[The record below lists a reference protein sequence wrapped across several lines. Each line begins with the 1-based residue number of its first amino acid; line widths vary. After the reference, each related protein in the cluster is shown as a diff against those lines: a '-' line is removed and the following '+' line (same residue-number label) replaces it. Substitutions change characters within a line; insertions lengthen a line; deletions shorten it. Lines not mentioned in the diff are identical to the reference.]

1 MTRRRRPVAAVRLA
15 EVLDAQLD
23 ELVPGEQRS
32 LDVVDLGG
40 GTGGLAIDVARRG
53 HHVTVV
59 DPSPDALA
67 SLERRLADDHL
78 EGTVAARQGD
88 ASDLVALLGRE
99 AVDVV
104 LCHRVLEV
112 VDDPAAVL
120 SAAAAVLRPGG
131 ALSLLVAQ
139 KHALVLSQAVA
150 GNLAAA
156 ADRTAAG
163 SWATTSPPGASPPTT
178 PAPRRLDFA
187 GVTALVEAAG
197 FAVLE
202 ADGIGSVAELVSEA
216 AVESPDAWAD
226 LLALETAVSRDPA
239 FRALAPHLHVFAQL
253 PPEQVLS
260 GF

>member
-1 MTRRRRPVAAVRLA
+1 MAMSRRRRTVAAVRLA
-15 EVLDAQLD
+15 EVLGAQLD
-23 ELVPGEQRS
+23 ELEPGGQRR

-40 GTGGLAIDVARRG
+40 GTGGLALDVARRG

-88 ASDLVALLGRE
+88 ASDLVALLGPG

-104 LCHRVLEV
+104 LCHRVLEL
-112 VDDPAAVL
+112 VDDPADVL
-120 SAAAAVLRPGG
+120 ADAAAVLRPGG

-139 KHALVLSQAVA
+139 KHALVLGQAVA
-150 GNLAAA
+150 GNLGAARQTW
-156 ADRTAAG
+156 DD
-163 SWATTSPPGASPPTT
+163 
-178 PAPRRLDFA
+178 PRRLDLA
-187 GVTALVEAAG
+187 SVTALVEAAG

-202 ADGIGSVAELVSEA
+202 ADGIGGIAELVGESV
-216 AVESPDAWAD
+216 VESPGAWAD

-239 FRALAPHLHVFAQL
+239 FRALAPYVHVFARL
-253 PPEQVLS
+253 PPEQALS

>member
-1 MTRRRRPVAAVRLA
+1 MSRRRRSVASARLE
-15 EVLDAQLD
+15 EVLGAQLD
-23 ELVPGEQRS
+23 GLVPGEQRA

-40 GTGGLAIDVARRG
+40 GTGGLALDVARRG

-88 ASDLVALLGRE
+88 ASDLVRLLGRG

-120 SAAAAVLRPGG
+120 ADAAAVLRPGG

-139 KHALVLSQAVA
+139 KHALVVLQAVA

-156 ADRTAAG
+156 RQTWDD
-163 SWATTSPPGASPPTT
+163 
-178 PAPRRLDFA
+178 PRRLDFA
-187 GVTALVEAAG
+187 AVTALVEAAG
-197 FAVLE
+197 FAVRE
-202 ADGIGSVAELVSEA
+202 ADGIGAVSDLVGEA
-216 AVESPDAWAD
+216 VVESPAAWAE

-239 FRALAPHLHVFAQL
+239 FRALAPHVHVFAQL

-260 GF
+260 GS

>member
-1 MTRRRRPVAAVRLA
+1 MAMSRRRRSVAATRLTD
-15 EVLDAQLD
+15 VLDAQLR
-23 ELVPGEQRS
+23 ELVPGEQRA

-40 GTGGLAIDVARRG
+40 GTGGLALDVARRG

-67 SLERRLADDHL
+67 SLERRLADEQL
-78 EGTVAARQGD
+78 EGSVVGRQGD
-88 ASDLVALLGRE
+88 ASDLVALLGRGE
-99 AVDVV
+99 VDVV

-139 KHALVLSQAVA
+139 RHALVVGQALA

-156 ADRTAAG
+156 RQTWDD
-163 SWATTSPPGASPPTT
+163 
-178 PAPRRLDFA
+178 PRRLDHDA
-187 GVTALVEAAG
+187 ITALVEAAG

-202 ADGIGSVAELVSEA
+202 ADGIGALAELVPEP
-216 AVESPDAWAD
+216 AVETPSAWAD

-239 FRALAPHLHVFAQL
+239 FRALAPYLHVFAQL
-253 PPEQVLS
+253 PPEDVLS
-260 GF
+260 GT

>member
-1 MTRRRRPVAAVRLA
+1 MSRRRRPVAAERLA
-15 EVLDAQLD
+15 QVLDAQLGA
-23 ELVPGEQRS
+23 LVPGEQRA

-67 SLERRLADDHL
+67 SLERRLADDRL
-78 EGTVAARQGD
+78 EGTVVARQGD
-88 ASDLVALLGRE
+88 ASDLVALLGRG

-104 LCHRVLEV
+104 LCHRVLEL

-120 SAAAAVLRPGG
+120 ADAAAVLRPGG

-156 ADRTAAG
+156 RHTWDD
-163 SWATTSPPGASPPTT
+163 
-178 PAPRRLDFA
+178 PRRLDLTR
-187 GVTALVEAAG
+187 VTALVEAAG
-197 FAVLE
+197 FAVRE
-202 ADGIGSVAELVSEA
+202 ADGIGALAELVGEA
-216 AVESPDAWAD
+216 AVESPGAWAD

-239 FRALAPHLHVFAQL
+239 FRALAPYVHVFAQL
-253 PPEQVLS
+253 PPEQGLS

>member
-1 MTRRRRPVAAVRLA
+1 MAMTRRRRPVAATRLA

-23 ELVPGEQRS
+23 ELVPGEQRA

-40 GTGGLAIDVARRG
+40 GTGGLALDVARRG

-88 ASDLVALLGRE
+88 ASDLVALLGRD

-120 SAAAAVLRPGG
+120 ASAAAVLRPGG

-139 KHALVLSQAVA
+139 KHALVLGQAVA
-150 GNLAAA
+150 GHLEAALQTW
-156 ADRTAAG
+156 AD
-163 SWATTSPPGASPPTT
+163 
-178 PAPRRLDFA
+178 PRRLDFA
-187 GVTALVEAAG
+187 AVTRLVEAAG

-202 ADGIGSVAELVSEA
+202 ADGIGAVADLVPEA
-216 AVESPDAWAD
+216 TVESPAAWAD

-239 FRALAPHLHVFAQL
+239 FRALAPHVHVFAQL

-260 GF
+260 GL

>member
-1 MTRRRRPVAAVRLA
+1 MGMARRRRSVASTRLA
-15 EVLDAQLD
+15 EVLAAQLG
-23 ELVPGEQRS
+23 ELVPGEQRP

-40 GTGGLAIDVARRG
+40 GTGGLALDVARRG

-88 ASDLVALLGRE
+88 ASDLVALLGRG

-120 SAAAAVLRPGG
+120 ASAAAVLRPGG

-139 KHALVLSQAVA
+139 KHALVLGQAVA
-150 GNLAAA
+150 GHLAAA
-156 ADRTAAG
+156 RQTWEDA
-163 SWATTSPPGASPPTT
+163 
-178 PAPRRLDFA
+178 RRLDFA
-187 GVTALVEAAG
+187 AVTALVEAAG

-202 ADGIGSVAELVSEA
+202 ADGIGAVADLVPEV
-216 AVESPDAWAD
+216 AVESPSAWAD

-239 FRALAPHLHVFAQL
+239 FRALAPYVHVFAAL
-253 PPEQVLS
+253 PPERVLS

>member
-1 MTRRRRPVAAVRLA
+1 MSSRRRPVAATWLT
-15 EVLDAQLD
+15 EVLGAQLD
-23 ELVPGEQRS
+23 ELVPGEQRP

-88 ASDLVALLGRE
+88 ASELVALLGR
-99 AVDVV
+99 ASVDVV

-112 VDDPAAVL
+112 VDDPAAL
-120 SAAAAVLRPGG
+120 LADAAAVLRPGG

-139 KHALVLSQAVA
+139 KHALVVNQAVA
-150 GNLAAA
+150 GNVAAA
-156 ADRTAAG
+156 LQTWQD
-163 SWATTSPPGASPPTT
+163 
-178 PAPRRLDFA
+178 PRRLDFA
-187 GVTALVEAAG
+187 AVTALVEAAG

-202 ADGIGSVAELVSEA
+202 ADGIGAMAELVPEV
-216 AVESPDAWAD
+216 AVESPGAWAD
-226 LLALETAVSRDPA
+226 LLALEVAVSRDPA
-239 FRALAPHLHVFAQL
+239 FRALAPYVHVFAQL

-260 GF
+260 GS

>member
-1 MTRRRRPVAAVRLA
+1 MAMPRRRRSVASTRLA
-15 EVLDAQLD
+15 AVLDAELD
-23 ELVPGEQRS
+23 ALVPGEQRP

-40 GTGGLAIDVARRG
+40 GTGGLALDVARRG

-88 ASDLVALLGRE
+88 ASDLVALLGPE
-99 AVDVV
+99 TVDVV

-112 VDDPAAVL
+112 VDDPAALL
-120 SAAAAVLRPGG
+120 SDAAAVLRPGG

-139 KHALVLSQAVA
+139 KHALVVSQAVA

-156 ADRTAAG
+156 RQTWDD
-163 SWATTSPPGASPPTT
+163 
-178 PAPRRLDFA
+178 PRRLDFA
-187 GVTALVEAAG
+187 AVTALVEAAG
-197 FAVLE
+197 FAVLD
-202 ADGIGSVAELVSEA
+202 ADGIGVVAELVPEA
-216 AVESPDAWAD
+216 AVESPTAWAD
-226 LLALETAVSRDPA
+226 LLALETAVSRDPT
-239 FRALAPHLHVFAQL
+239 FRALAPYVHVFAQL
-253 PPEQVLS
+253 PAEQVLS

>member
-1 MTRRRRPVAAVRLA
+1 MAMSRRRGSVTSARLA
-15 EVLDAQLD
+15 EVLGAQLD
-23 ELVPGEQRS
+23 ELVPGEQRP

-40 GTGGLAIDVARRG
+40 GTGGLALDVARRG

-78 EGTVAARQGD
+78 EGTVVGRQGD
-88 ASDLVALLGRE
+88 ASDLVRLLGPA

-120 SAAAAVLRPGG
+120 ADAAAVLRPGG

-139 KHALVLSQAVA
+139 KHALVVGQAVA

-156 ADRTAAG
+156 RQIWDD
-163 SWATTSPPGASPPTT
+163 
-178 PAPRRLDFA
+178 PRRLDFA
-187 GVTALVEAAG
+187 AVTALVEAAG
-197 FAVLE
+197 FAVRE
-202 ADGIGSVAELVSEA
+202 ADGIGALADLVGEA
-216 AVESPDAWAD
+216 AVESPGAWAD
-226 LLALETAVSRDPA
+226 LLALETAVSRDA
-239 FRALAPHLHVFAQL
+239 TFRALAPYVHVFAQL
-253 PPEQVLS
+253 PPERLLS
-260 GF
+260 GS

>member
-1 MTRRRRPVAAVRLA
+1 MSRRRRSVATERLA
-15 EVLDAQLD
+15 EVLAAQLD
-23 ELVPGEQRS
+23 ALAPGGQRA

-40 GTGGLAIDVARRG
+40 GTGGLALDVARRG

-67 SLERRLADDHL
+67 SLERRLADGNL

-88 ASDLVALLGRE
+88 ASELVALLGR
-99 AVDVV
+99 ASVDVV

-112 VDDPAAVL
+112 VDDPATVL
-120 SAAAAVLRPGG
+120 SDAAAVLRPGG

-139 KHALVLSQAVA
+139 KHALVLSQALA
-150 GNLAAA
+150 GNVAAA
-156 ADRTAAG
+156 RQTWDD
-163 SWATTSPPGASPPTT
+163 
-178 PAPRRLDFA
+178 PRRLDHA
-187 GVTALVEAAG
+187 AITALVEAAG

-202 ADGIGSVAELVSEA
+202 ADGIGAVAELVPEV
-216 AVESPDAWAD
+216 AVESPAARAD

-239 FRALAPHLHVFAQL
+239 FRALAPYLHVFADL

-260 GF
+260 GT

>member
-1 MTRRRRPVAAVRLA
+1 MVMSRRRRPVVAARLA
-15 EVLDAQLD
+15 EVLDALLA
-23 ELVPGEQRS
+23 ELVPGEQRP

-88 ASDLVALLGRE
+88 ASDLVALLGPG

-120 SAAAAVLRPGG
+120 AAAAAVLRPGG
-131 ALSLLVAQ
+131 ALSLLVGQ
-139 KHALVLSQAVA
+139 KHAQVLGQAVA

-156 ADRTAAG
+156 LRT
-163 SWATTSPPGASPPTT
+163 WDD
-178 PAPRRLDFA
+178 PRRLDFDA
-187 GVTALVEAAG
+187 VTALVEAAG
-197 FAVLE
+197 FAVRE
-202 ADGIGSVAELVSEA
+202 ADGIGAVADLVGEA
-216 AVESPDAWAD
+216 VVETPGAWAD
-226 LLALETAVSRDPA
+226 LHALETAVSRDPA
-239 FRALAPHLHVFAQL
+239 FRSLAPYVHVFAQL

>member
-1 MTRRRRPVAAVRLA
+1 MAMTRRRRPVAATRLT
-15 EVLDAQLD
+15 EVLDAQLA
-23 ELVPGEQRS
+23 ELVLDESEQRP

-40 GTGGLAIDVARRG
+40 GTGGLALDVARRG
-53 HHVTVV
+53 HRVTVV

-67 SLERRLADDHL
+67 SLERRLADEHL
-78 EGTVAARQGD
+78 EASVAARQGD

-120 SAAAAVLRPGG
+120 AAAAAVLRPGG

-139 KHALVLSQAVA
+139 KHALVLGQAVA
-150 GNLAAA
+150 GHLEAARQTW
-156 ADRTAAG
+156 DD
-163 SWATTSPPGASPPTT
+163 
-178 PAPRRLDFA
+178 PRRFDFA
-187 GVTALVEAAG
+187 AVTRLVEAAG

-202 ADGIGSVAELVSEA
+202 ADGIGAVADLVGEA
-216 AVESPDAWAD
+216 VVESPGAWAA
-226 LLALETAVSRDPA
+226 LLALETAVSRDAA
-239 FRALAPHLHVFAQL
+239 FRALAPHVHVFARL

-260 GF
+260 GS

>member
-1 MTRRRRPVAAVRLA
+1 MAMTRRRRPVAATRLA

-23 ELVPGEQRS
+23 GLVPGEQRA

-40 GTGGLAIDVARRG
+40 GTGGLALDVARRG

-88 ASDLVALLGRE
+88 AADLVTLLGRD

-120 SAAAAVLRPGG
+120 ASAAAVLRPGG

-139 KHALVLSQAVA
+139 KHALVLGQAVA
-150 GNLAAA
+150 GHLEAARQIW
-156 ADRTAAG
+156 AD
-163 SWATTSPPGASPPTT
+163 
-178 PAPRRLDFA
+178 PRRLDLA
-187 GVTALVEAAG
+187 AVTRLVEAAG

-202 ADGIGSVAELVSEA
+202 ADGIGAVSDLVPEA
-216 AVESPDAWAD
+216 TVESPAAWAD
-226 LLALETAVSRDPA
+226 LLALETDVSRDPA
-239 FRALAPHLHVFAQL
+239 FRALAPYVHVFAQL

-260 GF
+260 GL

>member
-1 MTRRRRPVAAVRLA
+1 MATTRRRRPVAAARLA
-15 EVLDAQLD
+15 EVLGAQLD
-23 ELVPGEQRS
+23 QLVPGEQRP

-88 ASDLVALLGRE
+88 ASDLVALLGPG

-120 SAAAAVLRPGG
+120 SDAAAVLRPGG
-131 ALSLLVAQ
+131 TLSLLVAQ
-139 KHALVLSQAVA
+139 KHALVLGQAVA

-156 ADRTAAG
+156 RQTWDD
-163 SWATTSPPGASPPTT
+163 
-178 PAPRRLDFA
+178 PRRLDFA
-187 GVTALVEAAG
+187 AVTALVEAAG

-202 ADGIGSVAELVSEA
+202 ADGIGAVAELVGET
-216 AVESPDAWAD
+216 AVESPGAWAD
-226 LLALETAVSRDPA
+226 LYALEAAVSRDPA
-239 FRALAPHLHVFAQL
+239 FRALAPHVHVLAQL

>member
-1 MTRRRRPVAAVRLA
+1 MAMTRRRRSVAAARLA
-15 EVLDAQLD
+15 AVLGAQLD
-23 ELVPGEQRS
+23 ELVPGEQRP

-78 EGTVAARQGD
+78 EGTVAGRQGD
-88 ASDLVALLGRE
+88 ASDLVALLGP
-99 AVDVV
+99 ASVDVV

-120 SAAAAVLRPGG
+120 SDAAAVLRPGG

-150 GNLAAA
+150 GNLGAARQTWE
-156 ADRTAAG
+156 D
-163 SWATTSPPGASPPTT
+163 
-178 PAPRRLDFA
+178 PRRLDFA
-187 GVTALVEAAG
+187 SVTALVEAAG
-197 FAVLE
+197 FAVRQ
-202 ADGIGSVAELVSEA
+202 ADGIGAVAELVGEA
-216 AVESPDAWAD
+216 VVESPGAWAD
-226 LLALETAVSRDPA
+226 LLALETAVSRDWA
-239 FRALAPHLHVFAQL
+239 FRALAPHVHVFAQL